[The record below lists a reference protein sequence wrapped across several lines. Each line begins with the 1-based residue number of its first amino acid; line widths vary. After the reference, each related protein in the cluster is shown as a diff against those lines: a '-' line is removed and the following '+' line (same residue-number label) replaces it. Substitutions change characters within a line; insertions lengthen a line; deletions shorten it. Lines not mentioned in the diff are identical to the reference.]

1 MKKLAKKIISVFL
14 AASIALQIAVSAY
27 AEAGVDLSDVF
38 SSDSD
43 LLPPEEYSE
52 EEYTEEPKVLIGEL
66 TDKRTETTK
75 HFLYS
80 NGTIE
85 VAQYGVAVH
94 YLDENGEWQ
103 DIDNSLISEAAT
115 DDEDDFAGYVN
126 KENNVKIKFSNGNS
140 SGKFFK
146 YEKDG
151 CKLTWGLNKADLN
164 GKFSIAPKVLSD
176 TENEYALHNV
186 KSSVKYSSVMENV
199 DISYEISGSDIKE
212 NIIVN
217 DKLSSYN
224 FTFDIKAK
232 KLDLELGEDGSISIT
247 KEDGTPFAYIPA
259 PFMYDSNNE
268 YSSDVSFSLEEY
280 KNDRY
285 YLTVTASEEW
295 MNEEGREFPV
305 VIDPAIVQ
313 SGSDVSG
320 SFISSAFPN
329 ANYSTWDNLLV
340 GNHESSGNTRA
351 YIKLTL
357 PELEKS
363 DVVVDAQFSIY
374 QGSSVPTSF
383 TAGKMYVYRINEDW
397 DPATLTWNNR
407 PAFQITISDYTEFN
421 ATAERKEVNITGMV
435 REWYSGVPN
444 YGLVLK
450 ADNEDGSL
458 GSVSFA
464 KSVSSSYDSTMLPY
478 LMVSYRSNKGLEGYW
493 GYHAVGASAAGTA
506 YINDFSGNLVFTNTI
521 VADSGNRMPLSMGL
535 VYDGFR
541 AKEQFRPATSS
552 SNTKFS
558 SMNFGLGWKLSLE
571 ECILPVTD
579 ANMISTYKYMY
590 VDSDGTEHYFY
601 QSTADDGSTVYLDED
616 GLSLTLTV
624 LSGGG
629 YKLTDKD
636 DNYKQFNSSGLLTVI
651 SDANGNKN
659 TLTYTNGRITSVT
672 DGAGRATTLAYS
684 DSGYLTSVTNTAGKT
699 TTFTY
704 SSGYLTKVTYPDS
717 TYASYAYDTAN
728 SGVMLSTHS
737 SEDAYKLYFTYSS
750 LNNINRVTAYEEKVQ
765 TGSAYVAG
773 QSAKIEYGGSDLYT
787 VYTFMG
793 GDNTI
798 DTDDDIRTV
807 YIFDD
812 LGRTVSSYSTD
823 KNGKTIH
830 GAGANTYESAE
841 KSGKTNK
848 ISTQSVI
855 GGVNPNLL
863 TGHQC
868 ESATGW
874 TSAYVGTNNS
884 SLTRTVDSTTKYL
897 GAGSIKLLSNSK
909 ISGSLAGYKQTVTL
923 EADTKYYLSGYI
935 LTENISGTGAC
946 LAVSNPGTTAV
957 AFTSEY
963 VNGTTDKAI
972 NDGWQRVSFSFTSAT
987 AGTYTIYFGLENCTG
1002 TAYFDCLQLEK
1013 SEYLSNANL
1022 LENAKMESTSKW
1034 SATNGY
1040 SVATGLD
1047 GNGLALTGNPSGNRA
1062 IYQDVYLYT
1071 PANTTYV
1078 LSGWVKAS
1086 SVDIRESRK
1095 LRLRAKI
1102 YYTDNTTETHFASFL
1117 SSTDEW
1123 QFASVNIVP
1132 KKTLDVKAIR
1142 VCCDYDYN
1150 CNTAIFDNLSLIKD
1164 TVKSYTYDD
1173 DGNTVSAVDNAQDKF
1188 TFEYQDNDLVKQNN
1202 PTGYSYN
1209 YTYDS
1214 KHNLLTAKSENDVT
1228 YTFTY
1233 DAYGNPLTMKQANSA
1248 GDLYINSSATYTTN
1262 GNYLATLTDAR
1273 GYTSNYTYNAN
1284 SGLLTKFTDAL
1295 DNSTIYAYNLN
1306 NNRITSVAYDANKNG
1321 VGDGTESIVNYAYSK
1336 GRLSTITHNGFN
1348 YGFTYDNFGNMVT
1361 TTVGGNALVTN
1372 TYGSNNG
1379 MLTKSAY
1386 GNGYNL
1392 LYTYDKFNRV
1402 IAEKQGSNALNRFY
1416 YDNNGNLATVTDG
1429 ENGIEY
1435 NYEYDFI
1442 GRLVRSFAT
1451 KNSADYL
1458 TSQIT
1463 YDEFNRIS
1471 AQNYILANGTN
1482 HNYKYEYSEKD
1493 NLIET
1498 VTLPYSRGII
1508 YNYDSLN
1515 RPTTKTIAGGTAGI
1529 SESYT
1534 YFEDTDTNATSSLVS
1549 RITYNN
1555 GKYLQYT
1562 YNEVNNITAVL
1573 DTNGGKR
1580 TGYSYDGL
1588 GQLIREDNPYTS
1600 KTYVYAY
1607 DKGGNIT
1614 SVKTYAY
1621 TTSSTLGTPTSTITY
1636 TYGDSAWKD
1645 KLTSYNGT
1653 AITYDSIGNPLSY
1666 RNGTLAWT
1674 GRQLKSH
1681 TSTNGTTTIYTYNSD
1696 GVRIGK
1702 KSVYQGNTSET
1713 SYVVSGTTI
1722 LSETKGSTTN
1732 YYIYD
1737 EKGLPIGLVY
1747 NGTTYTYRKN
1757 IQGDIIA
1764 ILDSTGAEVVTYT
1777 YNAWG
1782 AVEDISGSLE
1792 TTLGVKNP
1800 FRYRGY
1806 YYDTETGYYYLNS
1819 RYYDPIT
1826 GRFLN
1831 EDGFVSTGQGLLGY
1845 NMFAYCGNNPVM
1857 RVDPNGDIFF
1867 LALIYAGLTSG
1878 GIFGAGATSVISAS
1892 GPETEY
1898 ADPITRA
1905 FITVKSG
1912 SSVNETIASVG
1923 DSSKPISVYAE
1934 GRVDS
1939 PLESSAGLK
1948 FNLFGCSLNISL
1960 GLGRTGVGL
1969 TVPNGEQTQTHFIGA
1984 DLAELK
1990 LGYEVSVTKPIDSNK
2005 INVEKL
2011 DFTSVGIT
2019 GRSIA
2024 ALIMAYYT
2032 GTSGPFLQPIP
2043 MR

>member
-1 MKKLAKKIISVFL
+1 MKKIAKKFISVFL
-14 AASIALQIAVSAY
+14 ALSIALQVAVSAY
-27 AEAGVDLSDVF
+27 AEAGVNLSDAF

-52 EEYTEEPKVLIGEL
+52 EEYTEQPKELIGEL
-66 TDKRTETTK
+66 TDKRTENTK
-75 HFLYS
+75 QFLYN
-80 NGTIE
+80 NGTVV
-85 VAQYGVAVH
+85 VAQYDTAVH

-103 DIDNSLISEAAT
+103 DIDNSLFSEDAT
-115 DDEDDFAGYVN
+115 DSEDDFAGYTN
-126 KENNVKIKFSNGNS
+126 KANNVKIKFSDGNA

-151 CKLTWGLNKADLN
+151 CKLTWGLNKADLD
-164 GKFSIAPKVLSD
+164 GKFSVVPQESSQ
-176 TENEYALHNV
+176 TEENEYALHNV

-217 DKLSSYN
+217 DKLSSYS

-232 KLDLELGEDGSISIT
+232 KLDLELCEDGSISIT

-268 YSSDVSFSLEEY
+268 YSTDVSFSLEEY
-280 KNDRY
+280 KKDRY
-285 YLTVTASEEW
+285 YLTVTADEEW

-305 VIDPAIVQ
+305 VIDPPIEQ
-313 SGSDVSG
+313 SGSSVSA
-320 SFISSAFPN
+320 SFISSAHPN

-340 GNHESSGNTRA
+340 GNHESFQNTRA

-383 TAGKMYVYRINEDW
+383 TAGKMYAYRVNEDW
-397 DPATLTWNNR
+397 TPATLTWNNR
-407 PAFQITISDYTEFN
+407 PAFQTTISDYTEFN
-421 ATAERKEVNITGMV
+421 TTTGRKNVNITGMV
-435 REWYSGVPN
+435 REWYSGVAN
-444 YGLVLK
+444 NGLVLK

-464 KSVSSSYDSTMLPY
+464 KLVSSSYTSTMLPY
-478 LMVSYRSNKGLEGYW
+478 FMVTYRSNKGLEGYW
-493 GYHAVGASAAGTA
+493 GYHTVGASAAGTA

-521 VADSGNRMPLSMGL
+521 VADSGNRMPLSMGI

-552 SNTKFS
+552 SNVKFS

-579 ANMISTYKYMY
+579 SEIVSDYKYIY

-601 QSTADDGSTVYLDED
+601 QDTADDGSTVYLDED

-624 LSGGG
+624 LSSGA

-636 DNYKQFNSSGLLTVI
+636 DNYKQFTSAGLLSVI

-659 TLTYTNGRITSVT
+659 TLTYTSGRITSVT
-672 DGAGRATTLAYS
+672 DGAGRATTLAYN

-704 SSGYLTKVTYPDS
+704 NTSGYLTKITYPDS
-717 TYASYAYDTAN
+717 TYAAYSYDADGA
-728 SGVMLSTHS
+728 MLRTHS

-750 LNNINRVTAYEEKVQ
+750 AGDFKRVIAYEEKVQ
-765 TGSAYVAG
+765 TGSTYVAG

-787 VYTFMG
+787 AYTFMG

-812 LGRTVSSYSTD
+812 FGRTVSTYSTD
-823 KNGKTIH
+823 KDGKTIH
-830 GAGANTYESAE
+830 GAGANTYETAV

-874 TSAYVGTNNS
+874 TSAYVGTNNT

-897 GAGSIKLLSNSK
+897 GAGSIKLLSTGK
-909 ISGSLAGYKQTVTL
+909 ISGSLAGYKQTVSL
-923 EADTKYYLSGYI
+923 EATTKYYLSGYI
-935 LTENISGTGAC
+935 LTENVSGTGAC
-946 LAVSNPGTTAV
+946 LAVSNPNTSTSIAH
-957 AFTSEY
+957 TSEY
-963 VNGTTDKAI
+963 VNGTTDKTI
-972 NDGWQRVSFSFTSAT
+972 NKGWQRVSFSFTSAV
-987 AGTYTIYFGLENCTG
+987 AGTYTIFFGLENCTG

-1013 SEYLSNANL
+1013 SEHLSNVNL

-1040 SVATGLD
+1040 SVATGLE
-1047 GNGLALTGNPSGNRA
+1047 GNGLALTGNPSGTRA

-1071 PANTTYV
+1071 PAKTTYV

-1102 YYTDNTTETHFASFL
+1102 YYTDGTTETHSANFL
-1117 SSTDEW
+1117 SSTDVW

-1132 KKTLDVKAIR
+1132 KKTLDIKMIR

-1150 CNTAIFDNLSLIKD
+1150 CNKAIFDNLSLIKD
-1164 TVKSYTYDD
+1164 TVQSYTYDD
-1173 DGNTVSAVDNAQDKF
+1173 DGNTVSAVDKAQTKS

-1228 YTFTY
+1228 YSFTY
-1233 DAYGNPLTMKQANSA
+1233 DSYGNPLTMKQANSA
-1248 GDLYINSSATYTTN
+1248 GNLYINSSATYTTN
-1262 GNYLATLTDAR
+1262 GNYLATLTDSR

-1284 SGLLTKFTDAL
+1284 SGLLTKFADAL
-1295 DNSTIYAYNLN
+1295 DNRTIYAYNLN
-1306 NNRITSVAYDANKNG
+1306 NNRLTAVAYDANKNG
-1321 VGDGTESIVNYAYSK
+1321 IGDGNESMVNYAYSK

-1348 YGFTYDNFGNMVT
+1348 YGFTYDNFGNMLS
-1361 TTVGGNALVTN
+1361 TTVGGNTLVTN

-1379 MLTKSAY
+1379 LLKRSDY
-1386 GNGYNL
+1386 GNGYIAV
-1392 LYTYDKFNRV
+1392 YAYDD
-1402 IAEKQGSNALNRFY
+1402 LNRLSIARHGNNIIRYY
-1416 YDNNGNLATVTDG
+1416 YDNNGNLATLTDG
-1429 ENGIEY
+1429 VNDIEY

-1458 TSQIT
+1458 TSQIK
-1463 YDEFNRIS
+1463 YDDYNRIS
-1471 AQNYILANGTN
+1471 QQKYILGDGTK
-1482 HNYKYEYSEKD
+1482 HNYQYHYIKD
-1493 NLIET
+1493 NFIGGIS
-1498 VTLPYSRGII
+1498 LPYSRNLA
-1508 YNYDSLN
+1508 YTYDTLN
-1515 RPTTKTIAGGTAGI
+1515 RPVSKTLSGGGTASI
-1529 SESYT
+1529 SENYT
-1534 YFEDTDTNATSSLVS
+1534 YFAGTGGSTTSLLS
-1549 RITYNN
+1549 RITYSD

-1562 YNEVNNITAVL
+1562 YNAVNNISAVV
-1573 DTNGGKR
+1573 DSNGGKR
-1580 TGYSYDGL
+1580 TTYSYDGL
-1588 GQLIREDNPYTS
+1588 GQLIRENNPYTS

-1621 TTSSTLGTPTSTITY
+1621 TTSSTLGTPTSTVTY
-1636 TYGDSAWKD
+1636 TYGDSTWKD
-1645 KLTSYNGT
+1645 KLTNYNGT

-1666 RNGTLAWT
+1666 RNGTLAWN
-1674 GRQLKSH
+1674 GRQLKSY
-1681 TSTNGTTTIYTYNSD
+1681 TSTSGTTTNYTYNSD

-1702 KSVYQGNTSET
+1702 SGAKNV
-1713 SYVVSGTTI
+1713 SYVVSGTQI
-1722 LSETKGSTTN
+1722 LSETSGSTTT

-1737 EKGLPIGLVY
+1737 EKGLPIGIVY

-1757 IQGDIIA
+1757 LQGDIIA
-1764 ILDSTGAEVVTYT
+1764 ILDSAGTEVCAYT

-1782 AVEDISGSLE
+1782 KIVSMGGSAVATVGQA
-1792 TTLGVKNP
+1792 NP

-1806 YYDTETGYYYLNS
+1806 YYDGETGYYYLNS
-1819 RYYDPIT
+1819 RYYDPTT

-1831 EDGFVSTGQGLLGY
+1831 PEPNVDIGGFDSGAGLLGY
-1845 NMFAYCGNNPVM
+1845 NVYAYCANNPVNF
-1857 RVDPNGDIFF
+1857 VDFTGEIIQFAYYIPQIIPQINNY
-1867 LALIYAGLTSG
+1867 L
-1878 GIFGAGATSVISAS
+1878 SVIAEHAAHYILMFVSVPTVSSAS
-1892 GPETEY
+1892 S
-1898 ADPITRA
+1898 AI
-1905 FITVKSG
+1905 
-1912 SSVNETIASVG
+1912 ETISRLDKWERSIIKLMAKAKKVINDHKHKYDYWIAIKIYVDDIHSTFIPIMPIAYKRAISYVRNGG
-1923 DSSKPISVYAE
+1923 DVFASSKQKAYILARAV
-1934 GRVDS
+1934 
-1939 PLESSAGLK
+1939 
-1948 FNLFGCSLNISL
+1948 
-1960 GLGRTGVGL
+1960 GLGAEPLDHER
-1969 TVPNGEQTQTHFIGA
+1969 HFNKV
-1984 DLAELK
+1984 DNST
-1990 LGYEVSVTKPIDSNK
+1990 LGYWDHFPDNKRRGGHIFYVS
-2005 INVEKL
+2005 
-2011 DFTSVGIT
+2011 
-2019 GRSIA
+2019 
-2024 ALIMAYYT
+2024 Y
-2032 GTSGPFLQPIP
+2032 
-2043 MR
+2043 